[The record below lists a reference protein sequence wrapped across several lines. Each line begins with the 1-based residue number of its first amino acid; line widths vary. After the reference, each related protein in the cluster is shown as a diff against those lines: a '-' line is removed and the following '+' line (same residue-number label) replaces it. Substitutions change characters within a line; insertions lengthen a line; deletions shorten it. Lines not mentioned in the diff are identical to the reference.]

1 MHSGASVM
9 KIRYVLAAGLFWSS
23 AVGIST
29 VRGQFED
36 VKSLGIRLDKTVVER
51 IKIGIIATAQGGPC
65 NGMTGSVPVP
75 TEWPEQKVQIL
86 REDVTPNVSK
96 VEYRQLAAGTAKQMI
111 VHFGHLSPGNE
122 AHALVT
128 FEITRR
134 TILPPEDTSIFK
146 IAPHPEKEKDSAAY
160 LAPSPYIESKHP
172 KIVALAKE
180 VTEGKEN
187 WAKVEAIDD
196 AVLDK
201 IKYKNGDLKGALKG
215 LTDGTGDCEEY
226 SSLFIAMCRAVDIP
240 ARTVWVPGHCY
251 SEFYLVDEQGKG
263 YWFPCQSAGAKS
275 FGGIPETRPILQKG
289 DNFHDPDRPKDHLR
303 YVNEF
308 LRGSTAKGA
317 GKPSVKFVQEE
328 EK

>member
-1 MHSGASVM
+1 VIKPLRLIAFGIFCSLLV
-9 KIRYVLAAGLFWSS
+9 S
-23 AVGIST
+23 ANA
-29 VRGQFED
+29 RAQFED
-36 VKSLGIRLDKTVVER
+36 VKSLGIRLDKTVVEK
-51 IKIGIIATAQGGPC
+51 IKIGISVTAQGGPC

-86 REDVTPNVSK
+86 KEDVTPNVSK
-96 VEYRQLAAGTAKQMI
+96 IEYRQLAAGTAKQMI
-111 VHFGHLSPGNE
+111 VHFGHLAPGTE

-146 IAPHPEKEKDSAAY
+146 TARYPEKEKDAAAY
-160 LAPSPYIESKHP
+160 LAPSPYIESRHP
-172 KIVALAKE
+172 KIVSLAKE

-187 WAKVEAIDD
+187 WEKVEAICD
-196 AVLDK
+196 AVRDK
-201 IKYKNGDLKGALKG
+201 IKFKNGDLKGALKG
-215 LTDGTGDCEEY
+215 LTDGTGDCEEF
-226 SSLFIAMCRAVDIP
+226 SSLFIAMCRAVDVP

-251 SEFYLVDEQGKG
+251 SEFYLVDDKGKG
-263 YWFPCQSAGAKS
+263 NWFPVQSAGAKS

-317 GKPSVKFVQEE
+317 GKPSVQFVQEE